1 MRTLRLP
8 LRTLRLPSTGSG
20 TSLRQAQATY
30 LSSEKNNQICT
41 FTSMLHISI
50 VGTGNVAFHLA
61 QAIADCKTLK
71 LVEVVGR
78 NPDVQGFPVSC
89 STSFNH
95 ISETDLILIAVADK
109 AIASVVE
116 QIPISFQ
123 GTVAHTAASIAMSA
137 LGRFEN
143 RGVFYPLQTFSKT
156 KALSWNKLP
165 VFLESNTNQAQKYLE
180 ILAENLQAQLH
191 SASSEQR
198 LKLHL
203 AAVFSCNFVN
213 ALFASAEEILDA
225 ENVPF
230 DVLKPLIYETVDKAF
245 SLTPKKAQTG
255 PALRND
261 QTTMQNHVQALT
273 DAELRNLYQKLS
285 ELIQNQHGIL

>member
-1 MRTLRLP
+1 
-8 LRTLRLPSTGSG
+8 
-20 TSLRQAQATY
+20 
-30 LSSEKNNQICT
+30 
-41 FTSMLHISI
+41 MLHISI

-109 AIASVVE
+109 AIANVVE

-123 GTVAHTAASIAMSA
+123 GTVAHTAASVAMST

-165 VFLESNTNQAQKYLE
+165 VFLESNTNQAQKHLE
-180 ILAENLQAQLH
+180 SLAQNLQAQLY

-213 ALFASAEEILDA
+213 ALFASAEEILNT